1 MRSNEHP
8 LTSGSGVVVSLPG
21 GDGAGGGGISLSSGV
36 KERSA
41 ACHDAVLRVDLARVG
56 WGWERLA
63 LAALGSDPDCGAWK
77 NYIRDGMKTKKKL
90 TVVPD
95 CTNLRNVG

>member
-21 GDGAGGGGISLSSGV
+21 GDGTGGGGISSSSGV

-41 ACHDAVLRVDLARVG
+41 ACHDTVLRVDLARVG
-56 WGWERLA
+56 WGWEHLV

-90 TVVPD
+90 TIVPD